1 MADDKI
7 LESLAEKSVLEDEKK
22 KKKTKKKSSLNKA
35 KDGTSKKKTK
45 TKTRK
50 SSITNEERLGEKV
63 GETRIPTVT
72 RVSSTSLPSPTP
84 KSPTRP
90 KSDESL
96 MPKATLIDMT
106 GSLVPITPKSDNMKS
121 SDPSLTKQT
130 KARNESASQPPP
142 YSSHHSYE
150 SVKPH
155 SLYSGFPSGLP
166 SGLPAGL

>member
-1 MADDKI
+1 MTDDKI

-22 KKKTKKKSSLNKA
+22 KKSSLNKA
-35 KDGTSKKKTK
+35 KDGTPKKKTK

-50 SSITNEERLGEKV
+50 SSKINEERLGEKV

-72 RVSSTSLPSPTP
+72 RDSSTSLPSPTAE
-84 KSPTRP
+84 SPTRP

-96 MPKATLIDMT
+96 PKATLIDMT

-121 SDPSLTKQT
+121 SDPSLTQQT
-130 KARNESASQPPP
+130 KARNESSSKPPP